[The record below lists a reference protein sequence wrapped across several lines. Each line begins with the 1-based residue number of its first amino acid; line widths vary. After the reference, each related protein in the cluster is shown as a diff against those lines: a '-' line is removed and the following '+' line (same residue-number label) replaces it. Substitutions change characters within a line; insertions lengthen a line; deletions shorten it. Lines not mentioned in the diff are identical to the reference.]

1 MTTHG
6 EREHMRDL
14 MKFLLDHEPQVRYP
28 RGDIRGARDAETF
41 ALSEAEMRAKLKA
54 GGEIMFDCSQSTAQ
68 ILRWAGC
75 DAIWLRAKYTNG
87 VPVVYTGTMLGH
99 LTHYTNPRA
108 AGIGALVVYGPAT
121 GDHVSMVYEPG
132 ADPLLWSHGFD
143 GGPQLV
149 RLSVQRSY
157 HRAPVT
163 FCSIAKL

>member
-1 MTTHG
+1 LATNA
-6 EREHMRDL
+6 ERLHMRDL
-14 MKFLLDHEPQVRYP
+14 MKFLLTVEPQVRYP
-28 RGDIRGARDAETF
+28 RGDIRGAKDAETF
-41 ALSEAEMRAKLKA
+41 ALTEPQMRNKLKA
-54 GGEIMFDCSQSTAQ
+54 GGELMFDCSQSTGQ
-68 ILRWAGC
+68 ILIWAGVK
-75 DAIWLRAKYTNG
+75 AAWLRATYSNG

-99 LTHYTNPRA
+99 LPHYTDPSK